1 MQLIAHRG
9 CSAREI
15 ENTLPAFR
23 AALDSG
29 ADGIETDLRVAQD
42 GSLWLFH
49 DDDLSRLAGLMGSV
63 EGLRGPQL
71 RKIVL
76 KLRAVVEP
84 RHVASHAATEPG
96 RLASLSDLLA
106 LLRKARQPDFLLNLE
121 LKGPKQNQLLL
132 AGKIAALEE
141 ADEFRGLRITVSS
154 FNHAALRALRA
165 LSPKIPLAPLWN
177 GRGLFAPVL
186 RTARALEAEAL
197 HLTARAV
204 TARRIGAIHKAGC
217 QARVYTVNDAP
228 LAKKLSAIGVDA
240 IFTDDPAALRS
251 RLC

>member
-1 MQLIAHRG
+1 MELIAHRG

-23 AALDSG
+23 AALDCG

-49 DDDLSRLAGLMGSV
+49 DDDFSRLAGHSGRV
-63 EGLRGPQL
+63 ESLESRTLRGVRL
-71 RKIVL
+71 NGG
-76 KLRAVVEP
+76 A
-84 RHVASHAATEPG
+84 
-96 RLASLSDLLA
+96 RLATLDELLA
-106 LLRKARQPDFLLNLE
+106 LLRKTQQPDFLLNLE
-121 LKGPKQNQLLL
+121 LKGAKKNQLLL
-132 AGKIAALEE
+132 AAKIAALEQ
-141 ADEFRGLRITVSS
+141 AGEFHGLRITVSS

-197 HLTARAV
+197 HLAARAV
-204 TARRIGAIHKAGC
+204 TARRIDALHKAGF

-228 LAKKLSAIGVDA
+228 LANNLSALGVDA

-251 RLC
+251 RLF